1 MSNINI
7 GIPSLTVSVKKP
19 DNYLVNMQAS
29 TVGVLNAGTYP
40 LIAVS
45 AQSASYALVAQSLIG
60 GASIVYTNFSASND
74 GYIGHNLFVSNS
86 LSATSITGSLSGSFI
101 GTVSNIT
108 GGTST
113 YIPLWST
120 NTTLASSIIFQS
132 ASGILINATTHSS
145 PVATSAL
152 EIYSINTGSY
162 NLAYGAGTVDNYL
175 QFQIQNRST
184 NVSASSD
191 FVATADTGTETS
203 AFIDMGINGSG
214 YINNG
219 NGIGHALDGYLYLRD
234 GGDLLIGNYN
244 TNKKV
249 IIFSGIGPAASNARV
264 YLDPL
269 GTVGINTSGI
279 NTLEPEALRVRAL
292 SNTYNLIS
300 AESNINSYAQI
311 NITNESAGIN
321 ASSDFVAT
329 NDTGTQLINYIDM
342 GINSSGYT
350 GASSPAVGYAN
361 DGYLFSAGSNLYVGT
376 INSGSNVIL
385 FAGGDT
391 AHDTKLV
398 LSPNNQHQL
407 TGSLNVTGS
416 IVTLGNTTIT
426 GSLIVLGSVS
436 GALVLPANIVSS
448 STQATTWTVAT
459 ASRATSASYAVTAS
473 YVSGAAS
480 DWNTLSNK
488 PSGIISSS
496 TQLPSGTVSSSGQV
510 SYTGLSNIP
519 SSIVSS
525 SSQFTSLTAPFTGSF
540 TGSHT
545 GTFPYASLTS
555 IPSGIISSSTQLPSG
570 TISSSG
576 QVSYTGL
583 SNIPSGIVSSSTQVT
598 PLLPTGTISSS
609 TQVVSSL
616 PANTVSSST
625 QFTSLT
631 APFTG
636 SFTGS
641 HTGTF
646 PYSGLTS
653 VPTLWSSSAQLPSG
667 TVSSSGQVSYTGL
680 SSIPVGIVSS
690 STQVTPL
697 LPTGT
702 VSSSGQV
709 SYTGLSNIPSGIF
722 SSSAQL
728 PSGTVSSSGQVQ
740 LSGLSGTTFAAT
752 NFTFP
757 QNLTVQG
764 NITAVQLYIQS
775 SSVIYTSGS
784 TKFGDT
790 MDDVMSVTGSIQVT
804 GSQTLVGSVTAS
816 GFSGS
821 VNYNYLTNV
830 PTLISSSGQVSYTGL
845 SNIPSGIV
853 SSSTQVTTL
862 LPTGTVSSS
871 GQISYTGLSSIPVG
885 IVSSSTQFTSLTAAF
900 TGSFTGSFTGTL
912 PFTGLT
918 SVPTLVSSSAQ
929 LPSGTVSAS
938 SQVSYTGLSS
948 IPSGIV
954 SSSTQFTSLTAPF
967 TGSFTG
973 SFAGAL
979 SYANLTNVPSG
990 IVSSSTQ
997 VTLLLPT
1004 GTVSSSGQISYTGL
1018 SNIPSGIVSSSTQ
1031 ITPLLPTGT
1040 VSSSTQVVAALP
1052 ANTISSSTQFTSLT
1066 APFTGSF
1073 TGSFTGTLPYSGL
1086 TGTPTLWSSS
1096 AQLPTGTVSSSAQV
1110 SYTGLS
1116 NIPSGIV
1123 SSSTQFT
1130 SLTAPFTGS
1139 FTGSFVGSLSYANLT
1154 NIPSGIVSSST
1165 QVTTLLPTGTVSS
1178 SGQISYTGLTNIPSG
1193 IVSSSAQITPLLP
1206 AGTISSSGQVALASI
1221 SGTTFSSSAFTFPS
1235 DVTVQG
1241 NIIGTGLV
1249 HGIYF
1254 TTASV
1259 TGIVGPVSNQVI
1271 ASIPSSSYDFAHFDY
1286 SVKDG
1291 TNYRTGTIMS
1301 IWSTAGSIEYTD
1313 NSTNDIGNTAQAIW
1327 AVGISGNTIQ
1337 LKLSVTSG
1345 TWSTKTII
1353 RAF

>member
-7 GIPSLTVSVKKP
+7 GIPSLTVSVKRP

-29 TVGVLNAGTYP
+29 TVGVLNTGTYP

-45 AQSASYALVAQSLIG
+45 AQSASYALVAQSVIG
-60 GASIVYTNFSASND
+60 GASVIYVNFSASND
-74 GYIGHNLFVSNS
+74 GYIGNNLLVGNS
-86 LSATSITGSLSGSFI
+86 ITTTSITGSLSGSFI

-108 GGTST
+108 GGTSK
-113 YIPLWST
+113 YIPLWNT
-120 NTTLASSIIFQS
+120 DTTLASSILFQTQ
-132 ASGILINATTHSS
+132 SGILINSTTSHT
-145 PVATSAL
+145 PGAPDVL
-152 EIYSINTGSY
+152 GIYAGNTTSY
-162 NLAYGAGTVDNYL
+162 NLVSGHGTIDNY
-175 QFQIQNRST
+175 FQLNIKNFSGGT
-184 NVSASSD
+184 SASSD
-191 FVATADTGTETS
+191 IVATADTGTETS

-219 NGIGHALDGYLYLRD
+219 NGIGSALDGYLYLQT
-234 GGDLLIGNYN
+234 GGDLLIGNSN

-249 IIFSGIGPAASNARV
+249 IIFSGLGPAASNARL
-264 YLDPL
+264 YMDPL
-269 GTVGINTSGI
+269 GTVGINTSDI
-279 NTLEPEALRVRAL
+279 NTNEPEALRVRAL

-311 NITNESAGIN
+311 NLSNKAAGTN

-329 NDTGTQLINYIDM
+329 NDTGNEGSNYIDM

-350 GASSPAVGYAN
+350 GGFVGGAN
-361 DGYLFSAGSNLYVGT
+361 DAYLFSAGNDLYLGAVNT
-376 INSGSNVIL
+376 GSNVIL
-385 FAGGDT
+385 FAGGHADS
-391 AHDTKLV
+391 DTKLL
-398 LSPNNQHQL
+398 LSPTNQHEL

-426 GSLIVLGSVS
+426 GSLTVLGSVS

-616 PANTVSSST
+616 PTNTVSSST

-653 VPTLWSSSAQLPSG
+653 VPTL
-667 TVSSSGQVSYTGL
+667 VSSSGQVSYTGL
-680 SSIPVGIVSS
+680 SSIPSGIVSS
-690 STQVTPL
+690 SAQVTPL
-697 LPTGT
+697 LPTGTVSSSTQATTWTVATSSLSTTSSFALTASYAMNGGGGGSVPAGT

-728 PSGTVSSSGQVQ
+728 PTGTVSSSGQVQ
-740 LSGLSGTTFAAT
+740 LSGISGTTFASST
-752 NFTFP
+752 YTFP
-757 QNLTVQG
+757 QNLIVQG
-764 NITAVQLYIQS
+764 SITAVQLYIQS

-790 MDDVMSVTGSIQVT
+790 MDDVMSVTGSIQLS
-804 GSQTLVGSVTAS
+804 GSQTVLGSVTAS

-871 GQISYTGLSSIPVG
+871 GQVSYTGLSSIPV
-885 IVSSSTQFTSLTAAF
+885 
-900 TGSFTGSFTGTL
+900 
-912 PFTGLT
+912 
-918 SVPTLVSSSAQ
+918 
-929 LPSGTVSAS
+929 
-938 SQVSYTGLSS
+938 
-948 IPSGIV
+948 
-954 SSSTQFTSLTAPF
+954 
-967 TGSFTG
+967 
-973 SFAGAL
+973 
-979 SYANLTNVPSG
+979 
-990 IVSSSTQ
+990 
-997 VTLLLPT
+997 
-1004 GTVSSSGQISYTGL
+1004 
-1018 SNIPSGIVSSSTQ
+1018 
-1031 ITPLLPTGT
+1031 
-1040 VSSSTQVVAALP
+1040 
-1052 ANTISSSTQFTSLT
+1052 
-1066 APFTGSF
+1066 
-1073 TGSFTGTLPYSGL
+1073 
-1086 TGTPTLWSSS
+1086 
-1096 AQLPTGTVSSSAQV
+1096 
-1110 SYTGLS
+1110 
-1116 NIPSGIV
+1116 GIV

-1178 SGQISYTGLTNIPSG
+1178 SGQVSYTGLTNIPSG

-1206 AGTISSSGQVALASI
+1206 TGTISSSGQVALASI

-1271 ASIPSSSYDFAHFDY
+1271 ASIPSASYDFAHFDY